1 MKPERLKSPGDIM
14 LKQFSCFFSA
24 ATKTRKKVSV
34 QEQECVLTDMIY
46 NDIEDLEEKIITL
59 R

>member
-1 MKPERLKSPGDIM
+1 M
-14 LKQFSCFFSA
+14 LKQFSFFFSA

-46 NDIEDLEEKIITL
+46 NDIEDLEEK
-59 R
+59 

>member
-46 NDIEDLEEKIITL
+46 NDIEDLEEK
-59 R
+59 